1 MKPYRR
7 YPPPFRQTPLVEG
20 RRRQQRTTPVAV
32 AAFVVLVAVTL
43 AVVALS
49 LAAIAWAISTL

>member
-20 RRRQQRTTPVAV
+20 RRRKRTTPVEV
-32 AAFVVLVAVTL
+32 ASLVVLVAVTS